1 MNPFDHALIL
11 AINQYAGRS
20 RVFDEFVVQLS
31 TTDLLKGG
39 VVLGV
44 LWWLWFSARP
54 DSRAVRVRL
63 LATLAAGAIA
73 AVAGRL
79 LADSLPFRAR
89 PLHEPRLPF
98 HLPYTEGIA
107 QLRNFSSFPSDHAML
122 FSALAVGVLFVSR
135 RAGIF
140 LLLWTFFVVLMP
152 RLYMGLHYPSDLLGG
167 MAFGAIIACVL
178 QLRAVRERLAAPLL
192 GWLEYQPASFYAT
205 MYLATLQIGT
215 LFADVRGLLAL
226 LAQVLHRRAI

>member
-1 MNPFDHALIL
+1 MNPFDRGLIL
-11 AINQYAGRS
+11 ALNQYAGRS
-20 RVFDEFVVQLS
+20 RVFDEFVVELS

-44 LWWLWFSARP
+44 LWWLWFSARS
-54 DSRAVRVRL
+54 DSRAVRARL
-63 LATLAAGAIA
+63 LATLAAGAVA
-73 AVAGRL
+73 AVAGRM

-122 FSALAVGVLFVSR
+122 FSALSVGVLFVSR

-140 LLLWTFFVVLMP
+140 LLLWTFLVVLMP
-152 RLYMGLHYPSDLLGG
+152 RLYMGLHYPSDILAG
-167 MAFGAIIACVL
+167 MVFGALIACVL
-178 QLRAVRERLAAPLL
+178 QLGTIRERLAAPLL
-192 GWLEYQPASFYAT
+192 AWLERQPASFYAG

-215 LFADVRGLLAL
+215 LFADVRGLLVL
-226 LAQVLHRRAI
+226 LAEALHRRSI